1 MFKGV
6 LTMKKRVFLVAGVAI
21 LSAAMLAACSTGGK
35 DATKPVTYTY
45 VFSTDPTTLDYTVSG
60 TASTKQITGNV
71 IDGLLENDQ
80 YGNLIPS
87 VAEDWTV
94 SNGILMKAKNMVK
107 SKLRTL

>member
-1 MFKGV
+1 
-6 LTMKKRVFLVAGVAI
+6 MKKRVFLAAGVAI

-71 IDGLLENDQ
+71 IDGLLESDSISCRRLDCFKRWFDL
-80 YGNLIPS
+80 YL
-87 VAEDWTV
+87 
-94 SNGILMKAKNMVK
+94 
-107 SKLRTL
+107 